1 MFMYRLIT
9 TFNVPD
15 SIKAGL
21 DGGVYERVGGVI
33 RECGSKQVVAW
44 LRECDGQK
52 IMSSMPG
59 VPFLPMVSALNL
71 GVTTIGFAVINQRLM
86 ALEEKLQEAQALL
99 QKIDRKLDLSFHA
112 KFKAALDLA
121 MNAISMVNSEN
132 RRQSALAAI
141 SRFREIEPIY
151 LDFVDRELEA
161 RSPVAGKYLM
171 TLALAYVAE
180 ARCYLEIEEQNL
192 ALQWFPRWKEAF
204 QPRARR
210 YVEMLLTS
218 NPAAYLDPQF
228 KDQIDLSRLTRV
240 YQWLDPNFN
249 EGSVFELLRENLMSW
264 PRDRLPESGHKW
276 VNALPPAIAASA
288 EVQGNIWG
296 NRDQLGTEAM
306 KRLPHTMERM
316 EYMIETYRRFDGYEL
331 EVKSI
336 AQMKMPFQK
345 WRELAPAREIA
356 PINTELMYIIP
367 AKPLAIATL

>member
-1 MFMYRLIT
+1 MFMYKLIAS
-9 TFNVPD
+9 FIVPD
-15 SIKAGL
+15 SIQAGL
-21 DGGVYERVGGVI
+21 DSGMYERVGGVI

-44 LRECDGQK
+44 LRECNGQK
-52 IMSSMPG
+52 ILSSMSG
-59 VPFLPMVSALNL
+59 VPFVPMVGALNL
-71 GVTTIGFAVINQRLM
+71 GVAAIGFAVINQRLI
-86 ALEEKLQEAQALL
+86 ALEEQLKQAQALL
-99 QKIDRKLDLSFHA
+99 QKINHKLDLSFYA

-121 MNAISMVNSEN
+121 TNAISMVNPEN

-141 SRFREIEPIY
+141 ARFREIEPIY
-151 LDFVDRELEA
+151 LDFVDQELEA
-161 RSPVAGKYLM
+161 RSPVSGKYLM
-171 TLALAYVAE
+171 TLALVYVAE

-192 ALQWFPRWKEAF
+192 ALQWFPQWKEAF

-218 NPAAYLDPQF
+218 NPAAYLDSQF
-228 KDQIDLSRLTRV
+228 KDQIDLSRLTKV
-240 YQWLDPNFN
+240 YQWLDPHLN

-264 PRDRLPESGHKW
+264 PRDRLSESGHKW

-367 AKPLAIATL
+367 AKPLAIASL

>member
-1 MFMYRLIT
+1 MHRLIT
-9 TFNVPD
+9 TLIVPD

-21 DGGVYERVGGVI
+21 DSGLYERVGGVI
-33 RECGSKQVVAW
+33 QKCGSKQVVAW
-44 LRECDGQK
+44 LREYDGQK
-52 IMSSMPG
+52 IISSVSG
-59 VPFLPMVSALNL
+59 VPLLPMVGALNL
-71 GVTTIGFAVINQRLM
+71 GVAAIGFAVINQRLI
-86 ALEEKLQEAQALL
+86 ALEEQLKQSQALL
-99 QKIDRKLDLSFHA
+99 QKINHKLDLSFYA

-121 MNAISMVNSEN
+121 TNAISMVNPEN

-141 SRFREIEPIY
+141 ARFREIEPIY
-151 LDFVDRELEA
+151 LDFVDQELEA

-171 TLALAYVAE
+171 TLALVYVAE

-192 ALQWFPRWKEAF
+192 ALQWFPQWKAAF
-204 QPRARR
+204 QPRVRL
-210 YVEMLLTS
+210 YIEMLLTS
-218 NPAAYLDPQF
+218 NPVAYLDPQF

-240 YQWLDPNFN
+240 YQWLDPHLN

-296 NRDQLGTEAM
+296 NRDQLGAEAM

-345 WRELAPAREIA
+345 WRELAPAKEIA
-356 PINTELMYIIP
+356 PVNIKLMYIIP
-367 AKPLAIATL
+367 AKPLAIASL